1 LTASSEAL
9 HRRLQAIRSRAAIRR
24 WEARRRDHAAGA
36 WFRVPRLL
44 AYSRTA
50 WAISDADAE
59 GLIAAGHSPDPAGLE
74 LEPQRR
80 YFVVDETTL
89 KALTSAREVALQAS
103 PELLACRTL
112 ALVPFDLS
120 LEAGPD
126 LVHRR
131 PSDDG

>member
-1 LTASSEAL
+1 LKASTEAL
-9 HRRLQAIRSRAAIRR
+9 HRRLREIRSNAAIRR
-24 WEARRRDHAAGA
+24 WEARQRDHAAGA
-36 WFRVPRLL
+36 WFRVQRLL

-59 GLIAAGHSPDPAGLE
+59 RLVASGHSPDPAGLE

-89 KALTSAREVALQAS
+89 KGLTSAREVALQAS

-120 LEAGPD
+120 LEAAPYLAHG
-126 LVHRR
+126 
-131 PSDDG
+131 G